1 MHHPLTRRVASRLAT
16 CLAALAAVLG
26 LATSARALD
35 LGPRRLEVTGPL
47 DVRTALKLSQDL
59 IRLNEAAQAPIYLM
73 IVGSG
78 GSAQGV
84 MLVADT
90 VKALESPVVAVV
102 MSPVMGA
109 GAALAL
115 AADQLV
121 MFPSADLALTEVEY
135 EGIAKKDP
143 PKADAPPEEPAV
155 AATREFQQKLRADYL
170 KRFWGFIARRSGDA
184 EAALVEA
191 VEKRGGRVL
200 TAQEAAS
207 RKVAVEL
214 VTKLGV
220 TRKVEDKTE
229 VKATTTRNLVRTAPA
244 PSVP

>member
-1 MHHPLTRRVASRLAT
+1 MHPSPTRRVAAR
-16 CLAALAAVLG
+16 LAALVAVLG

-35 LGPRRLEVTGPL
+35 LGPRRLEVSGAL

-59 IRLNEAAQAPIYLM
+59 IRLNEAAQAPIQLL

-90 VKALESPVVAVV
+90 IKALESPVVAVV
-102 MSPVMGA
+102 MTPVMGA

-115 AADQLV
+115 VTDQLV

-143 PKADAPPEEPAV
+143 PKPDAPPEEPAV
-155 AATREFQQKLRADYL
+155 AATREFQQKLRADSL
-170 KRFWGFIARRSGDA
+170 KRFWSFIARRSGDT
-184 EAALVEA
+184 EASLIEA

-200 TAQEAAS
+200 TAQEAMT
-207 RKVAVEL
+207 RKIAAEV

-220 TRKVEDKTE
+220 ARKVEDKTE
-229 VKATTTRNLVRTAPA
+229 IKATTTRNLIRTAPA
-244 PSVP
+244 PAAP